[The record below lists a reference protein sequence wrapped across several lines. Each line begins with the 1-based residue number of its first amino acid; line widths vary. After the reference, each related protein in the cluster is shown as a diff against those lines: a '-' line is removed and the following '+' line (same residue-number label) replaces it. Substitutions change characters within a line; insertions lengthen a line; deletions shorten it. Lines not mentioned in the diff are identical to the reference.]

1 MPLILA
7 LKRQRQV
14 DLCEFEASLICKLSS
29 TTDVATQRNTVSNTV
44 SSLATYVSGQA
55 PVFKKDSESW
65 ATVFL

>member
-29 TTDVATQRNTVSNTV
+29 TTDVATQRNTVSNNV

-55 PVFKKDSESW
+55 PVF
-65 ATVFL
+65 

>member
-55 PVFKKDSESW
+55 PVF
-65 ATVFL
+65 